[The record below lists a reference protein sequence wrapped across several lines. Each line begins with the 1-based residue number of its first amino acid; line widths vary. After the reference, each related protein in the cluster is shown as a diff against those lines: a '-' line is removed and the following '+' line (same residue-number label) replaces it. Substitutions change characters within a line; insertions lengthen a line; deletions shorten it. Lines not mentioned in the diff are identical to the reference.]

1 MAHKTLSLL
10 SSALLVLAIACGR
23 GAHAQQNPP
32 TKADGTSHTA
42 PESATPPNPHAAPG
56 IPVPHSPIGAQ
67 LTWFLTVLSGQ
78 DAGDVGSHFGEDF
91 KKAIPPDLLARQFQQ
106 VAASVLAG
114 GPTVLD
120 SIGPGM
126 DAHNIKGRLR
136 SQANGVILSF
146 ALAVEPDT
154 GLISN
159 LSAQVIPGAGTDS
172 AATWDALDEKLAA
185 LPGTANFHAARLNA
199 DGTLTTIHSMNPE
212 ARLATGSTFKL
223 YVLGALAQK
232 IQRGEATWDQKL
244 AIRDDWKSLPSG
256 VMQNDPAGTEHPLSE
271 YALKMISISDNTATD
286 HLIHFLGRETIEAF
300 MATLNADP
308 ARTTPFL
315 TTRDMFAMKLGD
327 DQTLAGRYIA
337 ADVATRRAMLAEG
350 GEVATATPSMVAAA
364 VWKAPLHIETLE
376 WFATAEECCRVI
388 AAVDALA
395 KTPGNAPT
403 GAAIRANPGI
413 GFDRSVWKSIGFKGG
428 SEPGVMNLTWLVDRA
443 DGARFVLSIGWN
455 DTKADVKHDTLIDL
469 AGQGFGL
476 LADAPTE

>member
-1 MAHKTLSLL
+1 MNIKTLRQSLLALSLL
-10 SSALLVLAIACGR
+10 ALGFAPGVQ
-23 GAHAQQNPP
+23 AQEEPQ
-32 TKADGTSHTA
+32 TKAPAVA
-42 PESATPPNPHAAPG
+42 PASPLGPSG
-56 IPVPHSPIGAQ
+56 IPVPESPVGAQ
-67 LTWFLTVLSGQ
+67 LNWFISVLSGQ
-78 DAGDVGSHFGEDF
+78 EPGDVASHFSEDF
-91 KKAIPPDLLARQFQQ
+91 KKAVAPDLIARQFQQ
-106 VAASVLAG
+106 VASSIMGG

-120 SIGPGM
+120 SIGPGA
-126 DAHNIKGRLR
+126 DSHNMQGRLR
-136 SQANGVILSF
+136 SRTNGVILAF
-146 ALAVEPDT
+146 GIAVEPDT
-154 GLISN
+154 GLIAGLN
-159 LSAQVIPGAGTDS
+159 AQVIPGTGASS

-185 LPGTANFHAARLNA
+185 LPGTANFHAARLNP
-199 DGTLTTIHSMNPE
+199 DGTLTPLHAFNAD
-212 ARLATGSTFKL
+212 ARLAVGSTFKL

-232 IQRGEATWDQKL
+232 VQRGEAAWDQKL

-256 VMQNDPAGTEHPLSE
+256 VMQNDPAGTEHTLSE

-286 HLIHFLGRETIEAF
+286 HLIHFVGREPIEAF

-337 ADVATRRAMLAEG
+337 ADVPTRRAMLAEG
-350 GEVATATPSMVAAA
+350 GEVATAIPSMVAAA

-395 KTPGNAPT
+395 KTPGNAPA

-455 DTKADVKHDTLIDL
+455 DTKADVTHDTLIDL

>member
-1 MAHKTLSLL
+1 MKIKTLHRSILALSLL
-10 SSALLVLAIACGR
+10 AFALVPCAR
-23 GAHAQQNPP
+23 AQEDPQ
-32 TKADGTSHTA
+32 TA
-42 PESATPPNPHAAPG
+42 TQTPAAAPASPLGPPG
-56 IPVPHSPIGAQ
+56 IPVPESPIGTQ
-67 LTWFLTVLSGQ
+67 LTWFLSVLSGE
-78 DAGDVGSHFGEDF
+78 DPGDVASHFGEDF
-91 KKAIPPDLLARQFQQ
+91 KKAIPPDLVARQFQQ
-106 VAASVLAG
+106 VASSVMAG

-136 SQANGVILSF
+136 SRANGVVLSF
-146 ALAVEPDT
+146 VLAVEPDT

-159 LSAQVIPGAGTDS
+159 LSAQVIPGVGASS

-185 LPGTANFHAARLNA
+185 LPGTANFHAARLNP
-199 DGTLTTIHSMNPE
+199 DGSLTTVHTFNPG

-232 IQRGEATWDQKL
+232 VQRGEATWDQLL

-256 VMQNDPAGTEHPLSE
+256 VMQNDEAGTEHPLSE

-286 HLIHFLGRETIEAF
+286 HLIHFLGREPIEAF
-300 MATLNADP
+300 MATTNADP
-308 ARTTPFL
+308 ARSTPFL

-337 ADVATRRAMLAEG
+337 ADTAARRAMLAEG
-350 GEVATATPSMVAAA
+350 GEVATAVPSMIAAA
-364 VWKAPLHIETLE
+364 VWTAPLHIDTIE

-395 KTPGNAPT
+395 KSPGNAPA

-413 GFDRSVWKSIGFKGG
+413 GFDRAVWKSIAFKGG
-428 SEPGVMNLTWLVDRA
+428 SERGVMNLTWLVDRA
-443 DGARFVLSIGWN
+443 DGARFALSIGWN
-455 DTKADVKHDTLIDL
+455 DPKTEVAHDTLIDL

-476 LADAPTE
+476 LANAPAE